1 MKKVMALLLTMLM
14 VCSLVACGG
23 SKQGNSDFTWT
34 RAGTYED
41 GNENYL
47 MVAASEDEAYPGW
60 SVMLM
65 VGDEMHGWFI
75 QQEGETLHGNL
86 TSEYEE
92 GADDFI
98 VTISEEDE
106 DGLQM
111 VVEGGETY
119 HFKPMDVPEATIIV
133 HVNTEGIGAIEY
145 AEGEEAPEFDPEHPY
160 QSAQINL
167 AEPTTYTFLAT
178 AYEDGWKFVKW
189 TKDGTDY
196 STDAQ
201 ITLELAE
208 SADYVAVF
216 EYEGQ

>member
-1 MKKVMALLLTMLM
+1 MKRLMVLLLTLLM
-14 VCSLVACGG
+14 VCSLAACGG
-23 SKQGNSDFTWT
+23 SKQGDNDFVWT
-34 RAGTYED
+34 RVGTYQDE
-41 GNENYL
+41 NENYL
-47 MVAASEDEAYPGW
+47 MVSASEMEEYPGW
-60 SVMLM
+60 SVMCM
-65 VGDEMHGWFI
+65 IGDEMHGWFI
-75 QQEGETLHGNL
+75 QQEGNTLHGNL
-86 TSEYEE
+86 TSEYED
-92 GADDFI
+92 ADDFI

>member
-1 MKKVMALLLTMLM
+1 MKRLMVLLLTLLM

-23 SKQGNSDFTWT
+23 SKQGDNDFVWT
-34 RAGTYED
+34 RVGTYQDE
-41 GNENYL
+41 NENYL
-47 MVAASEDEAYPGW
+47 MVSASEMEEYPGW
-60 SVMLM
+60 SVMCM
-65 VGDEMHGWFI
+65 IGDEMHGWFI
-75 QQEGETLHGNL
+75 QQEGNTLHGNL
-86 TSEYEE
+86 TSEYED
-92 GADDFI
+92 ADDFI

-111 VVEGGETY
+111 AVEGGETY
-119 HFKPMDVPEATIIV
+119 HFKPMDVPEATIFV
-133 HVNTEGIGAIEY
+133 HVNTEGIGGIDY
-145 AEGEEAPEFDPEHPY
+145 VEGEETPEFDPEHPY

>member
-1 MKKVMALLLTMLM
+1 MKKLLALLLTMLM

-23 SKQGNSDFTWT
+23 SKQGNDGFVWT
-34 RAGTYED
+34 RTGTYED

-47 MVAASEDEAYPGW
+47 IVTASDTEEYPGW
-60 SVMLM
+60 SVMCTL
-65 VGDEMHGWFI
+65 GEEMHGWFI
-75 QQEGETLHGNL
+75 QQEGNTLHGNL

-92 GADDFI
+92 ADDFI
-98 VTISEEDE
+98 VTISEEGE

-111 VVEGGETY
+111 VVEGGDTY
-119 HFKPMDVPEATIIV
+119 HFTPMDLPDATIFV
-133 HVNTEGIGAIEY
+133 HINTEGIGAIEY
-145 AEGEEAPEFDPEHPY
+145 AEGEETPEFDPEHPY

-178 AYEDGWKFVKW
+178 SYEEGWQFVKW
-189 TKDGTDY
+189 TKDGQDY

-208 SADYVAVF
+208 SADYIAVF
-216 EYEGQ
+216 EPTEG